1 MKLVSSPLFATSVL
15 TCFWSK
21 IQVLHTLGIKSM
33 LLRFRKQLYKVLR
46 KHTLHMHVRY
56 LLIKYETV
64 TYMLFFKCNKVAIC
78 P

>member
-1 MKLVSSPLFATSVL
+1 MFLVENTNCGPKHLFL
-15 TCFWSK
+15 CMLK
-21 IQVLHTLGIKSM
+21 VLHTLGIKSM